1 MGLGDKYSEIK
12 QFLSISE
19 DRFDLDKYVEDWK
32 EPEDRRAQVLEQIVN
47 FIHHFEMFKDIEPFM
62 SSVYICV
69 KKTLEIRA
77 RSMKEFDQLL
87 VKNALMRFIQEY
99 ITYSKL
105 SNKEQVLDFLS
116 GSLERLQIRPLI
128 INLGILIKPMYQDEE
143 YVEKIKGYEE
153 VEVSYVLNNEEE
165 VQIKKAIDQ
174 WLETQ
179 EISFDKQ
186 EELKAGLQ
194 DKFNNLINECSLDSD
209 SQKCKELWN
218 EVQEMLNMKLTV
230 LSLMDSIP
238 EEEFAPVK
246 IK

>member
-1 MGLGDKYSEIK
+1 
-12 QFLSISE
+12 
-19 DRFDLDKYVEDWK
+19 
-32 EPEDRRAQVLEQIVN
+32 
-47 FIHHFEMFKDIEPFM
+47 
-62 SSVYICV
+62 
-69 KKTLEIRA
+69 
-77 RSMKEFDQLL
+77 
-87 VKNALMRFIQEY
+87 MRFIQEY

-128 INLGILIKPMYQDEE
+128 INLGLLIKPMYQDEE
-143 YVEKIKGYEE
+143 YVEKIKGYQE
-153 VEVSYVLNNEEE
+153 VEVSYVLNDEEE
-165 VQIKKAIDQ
+165 VQIKKTIDQ

-186 EELKAGLQ
+186 EELKLGLQ
-194 DKFNNLINECSLDSD
+194 NKFNSLINECSLDSD
-209 SQKCKELWN
+209 SQRCKELWN

>member
-1 MGLGDKYSEIK
+1 
-12 QFLSISE
+12 
-19 DRFDLDKYVEDWK
+19 
-32 EPEDRRAQVLEQIVN
+32 
-47 FIHHFEMFKDIEPFM
+47 
-62 SSVYICV
+62 
-69 KKTLEIRA
+69 
-77 RSMKEFDQLL
+77 MKEFDQLL

-105 SNKEQVLDFLS
+105 SHKEQVLDFLS
-116 GSLERLQIRPLI
+116 GSLERLQIRPMI
-128 INLGILIKPMYQDEE
+128 INLGLLIKPMYEDEE

-165 VQIKKAIDQ
+165 VEIKKAIDQ
-174 WLETQ
+174 WLESQ

-194 DKFNNLINECSLDSD
+194 EKFQTLVNECSLDSE
-209 SQKCKELWN
+209 SKTCKDLWN

-230 LSLMDSIP
+230 LSLVDSIP
-238 EEEFAPVK
+238 ESEFEPVK